1 MKPLR
6 RILITEYSLV
16 EDIIRELSTD
26 KNIARDKRRLRRLHR
41 KLVRLSAHVYDETFT
56 VLLHKVIKD
65 FPDNTP
71 VQYEEYE
78 QDLQAMLA
86 YVIKYEKTLR
96 LRSHVYRVPKLLL
109 KRMKQEHLLSEK
121 QNVLYGLKQLAKRGY
136 AGGFDLAQRSVW
148 DILDNLEYPEPP
160 VTVEQSSSSLLQ
172 CVQGV
177 EPLFSYGDGVWL
189 MKEVAGRRS
198 EKTQHAHYNYLI
210 RDGLTTT
217 VLFIDPEHHVG
228 TWGTGRDSLH
238 NLLRPPIVNLFEV
251 TCRGDKVVRL
261 NIIRYQMFS
270 NVSPRELVRPATQLS
285 QRLPCDENHVLFRL
299 SLQESKCVVQSRY
312 CSEGTLKAFLQGIAR
327 DAYLHNKLES
337 FKSWLQRAVDGQ
349 YKSTRTINYKKP

>member
-1 MKPLR
+1 M
-6 RILITEYSLV
+6 
-16 EDIIRELSTD
+16 
-26 KNIARDKRRLRRLHR
+26 
-41 KLVRLSAHVYDETFT
+41 
-56 VLLHKVIKD
+56 
-65 FPDNTP
+65 
-71 VQYEEYE
+71 
-78 QDLQAMLA
+78 
-86 YVIKYEKTLR
+86 
-96 LRSHVYRVPKLLL
+96 
-109 KRMKQEHLLSEK
+109 
-121 QNVLYGLKQLAKRGY
+121 LYGLKQLAKRGY

-160 VTVEQSSSSLLQ
+160 LTVEQSSSSLLQ

-285 QRLPCDENHVLFRL
+285 QRLPCAENHVLFRL
-299 SLQESKCVVQSRY
+299 SLQQGKCLVQSRY
-312 CSEGTLKAFLQGIAR
+312 CSESTLKAFLQGVAR
-327 DAYLHNKLES
+327 DVYLHNKLES
-337 FKSWLQRAVDGQ
+337 FKSWLRRAVDGE
-349 YKSTRTINYKKP
+349 YKPKNHKL